1 MNSTLGSV
9 VPLAMF
15 NLLEGPA
22 KIMSYVIQV
31 SLAFHKVFISA
42 PTIVEMTRHQ
52 LSYYNHLKLQV
63 MLTARARKAG
73 NKEDKWRG

>member
-1 MNSTLGSV
+1 
-9 VPLAMF
+9 
-15 NLLEGPA
+15 
-22 KIMSYVIQV
+22 MSYMIQV

-63 MLTARARKAG
+63 MLRARAAKQG
-73 NKEDKWRG
+73 IKKTYGEEG

>member
-42 PTIVEMTRHQ
+42 PTIVEMTRHH
-52 LSYYNHLKLQV
+52 LSYYNHLTTTIITTTLNC
-63 MLTARARKAG
+63 R
-73 NKEDKWRG
+73 

>member
-1 MNSTLGSV
+1 
-9 VPLAMF
+9 
-15 NLLEGPA
+15 
-22 KIMSYVIQV
+22 MSYVIQV